1 MANESDKKKLLIAAV
16 LLILA
21 VVVIAWNMG
30 WFSSDGSKSAS
41 NTAPP
46 APVNA
51 EDAKKAG
58 VKPRANA
65 RMVEQPK

>member
-16 LLILA
+16 LLVLA
-21 VVVIAWNMG
+21 VVVIAWNMN
-30 WFSSDGSKSAS
+30 WFSSDGATPSTDA
-41 NTAPP
+41 AA
-46 APVNA
+46 APVTAA
-51 EDAKKAG
+51 EAAKAG